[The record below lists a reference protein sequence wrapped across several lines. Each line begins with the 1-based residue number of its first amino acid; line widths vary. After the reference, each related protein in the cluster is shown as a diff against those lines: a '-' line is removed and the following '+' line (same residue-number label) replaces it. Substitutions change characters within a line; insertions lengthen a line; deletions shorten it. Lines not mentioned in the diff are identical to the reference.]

1 MINNRIN
8 KRFSQL
14 KEQNRSGLV
23 AFITANDPTPEVFE
37 EILNGLSSS
46 GADIIE
52 VGIPFSDP
60 MADGPSVQRSS
71 QRALDV
77 GFNFDQLFLQ
87 IKAMRRLDSE
97 TPIILMGYYNLIYN
111 YGPERF
117 SIAASNVGVD
127 GVIVVDLPPEESEE
141 LTTHL
146 LAYDLQMI
154 YLLAPTTDFERLSVI
169 LERANG
175 FLYYVAIKGV
185 TGTRSPDSE
194 EVNERINLIK
204 RKTNLPIAVGF
215 GIKSAEQASKIALFA
230 DAVVVGSAI
239 VDVISD
245 ALEATD
251 RKDLEISSK
260 VLKFV
265 KLLSDGVVSARIV

>member
-1 MINNRIN
+1 M
-8 KRFSQL
+8 
-14 KEQNRSGLV
+14 
-23 AFITANDPTPEVFE
+23 
-37 EILNGLSSS
+37 
-46 GADIIE
+46 
-52 VGIPFSDP
+52 
-60 MADGPSVQRSS
+60 
-71 QRALDV
+71 
-77 GFNFDQLFLQ
+77 
-87 IKAMRRLDSE
+87 
-97 TPIILMGYYNLIYN
+97 
-111 YGPERF
+111 
-117 SIAASNVGVD
+117 
-127 GVIVVDLPPEESEE
+127 IVVDLPPEESEE

-230 DAVVVGSAI
+230 YADVVGSAI
-239 VDVISD
+239 VDVISE
-245 ALEATD
+245 ALETTD
-251 RKDLEISSK
+251 RQDVKISSK
-260 VLKFV
+260 VFRFV
-265 KLLSDGVVSARIV
+265 QLLANGVLNARIN